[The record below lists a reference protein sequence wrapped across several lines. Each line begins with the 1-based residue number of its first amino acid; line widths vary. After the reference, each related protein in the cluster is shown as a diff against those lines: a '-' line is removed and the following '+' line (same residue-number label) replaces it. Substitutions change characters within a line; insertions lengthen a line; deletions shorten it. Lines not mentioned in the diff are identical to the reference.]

1 MISCRS
7 RCGIYPEKGGT
18 ALNILV
24 TLDRGYLHQL
34 AVMLSSLLIA
44 DPAETYDVYLMNAS
58 LRPSDFEKLT
68 AMLGNRCRLTDV
80 RMDSRLLAEAPVTDR
95 YPQEMYYRI
104 FAAQYLPQTLD
115 RILYLDPDLVVRKPL
130 RALYETDMTGQCFAA
145 ASHVRGA
152 LKALNAIRLGER
164 PDEMGPYINS
174 GVMLMNLARLRETQD
189 EAQVLDYIRRH
200 QKALLLPD
208 QDIISAL
215 YAGQIRLIDARI
227 YNMTERLLVFG
238 NANGEVTPHWVAEN
252 SAVIHYCGRN
262 KPWKPHYTGKLGIF
276 YEQAEQAA
284 NPPAFD

>member
-1 MISCRS
+1 
-7 RCGIYPEKGGT
+7 
-18 ALNILV
+18 
-24 TLDRGYLHQL
+24 
-34 AVMLSSLLIA
+34 
-44 DPAETYDVYLMNAS
+44 
-58 LRPSDFEKLT
+58 
-68 AMLGNRCRLTDV
+68 
-80 RMDSRLLAEAPVTDR
+80 
-95 YPQEMYYRI
+95 
-104 FAAQYLPQTLD
+104 
-115 RILYLDPDLVVRKPL
+115 
-130 RALYETDMTGQCFAA
+130 
-145 ASHVRGA
+145 
-152 LKALNAIRLGER
+152 
-164 PDEMGPYINS
+164 
-174 GVMLMNLARLRETQD
+174 MLMNLARLRETQD